1 MSECA
6 TVSFARPI
14 TAAAGVYAPGHIG
27 ELTQYLPFELVDDLL
42 SQTKTVQ
49 HRLRVLPSRVGVYF
63 VLALVLFPRLG
74 YARVWQKLTAGLVG
88 LDLPSP
94 SEKALR
100 DLRRRLGPAPFK
112 ALFEVVAG
120 PLGQPRTP
128 GVCYRGLR
136 TVAFDGCNSLKVPDT
151 ERNRCWL
158 GRIRYRMGFA
168 GYPTIRLM
176 ALIETGTRA
185 VLGALLGSAADRDEP
200 TLARRLLILLRP
212 GMLVLLD
219 RAFDAAGFLTDLDGT
234 GAKFLV
240 RARSTRQP
248 PVLALLPDGS
258 FLSDLDGLAVC
269 VIDAQLTVTGADGG
283 VSACLCKQ
291 SRGESEQMADVNREP
306 STPFGEPAVSEA
318 EAARAA
324 VDSLVEAGV
333 LDRVLEQV
341 DAGELRLTGEGGFLP
356 EMLKRALEA
365 GLQAELSDH
374 LGYERGDPAGRGS
387 GNSRNGSTPKRL
399 GTEVGDIDLAT
410 PRDRNGSFDP
420 RLVGKGQ
427 RRLDGL
433 SEMIISLYA
442 KGMTV
447 RDIQHHLQA
456 PIGAELSAET
466 ISNITEAVA
475 AEVRAWQARPLE
487 PVYPIVYLDALV
499 VKVRDGH
506 QVRNKFAHI
515 AVGVDCDGVKHVLGI
530 WVQASEGAKFWAGV
544 CAELANRGVRDV
556 LIACCDGLSGFP
568 EAIEATWPN
577 AVVQTCTVHLI
588 RAALRFVPDSDRKPV
603 AATLRLIYTAPTVAS
618 AAQELDGFEESVWG
632 KKYPA
637 AVKVWRDAWERFIPF
652 LEFPPPL
659 RRIIGGFNRCS
670 QHLDM

>member
-1 MSECA
+1 
-6 TVSFARPI
+6 
-14 TAAAGVYAPGHIG
+14 
-27 ELTQYLPFELVDDLL
+27 
-42 SQTKTVQ
+42 
-49 HRLRVLPSRVGVYF
+49 
-63 VLALVLFPRLG
+63 
-74 YARVWQKLTAGLVG
+74 
-88 LDLPSP
+88 
-94 SEKALR
+94 
-100 DLRRRLGPAPFK
+100 
-112 ALFEVVAG
+112 
-120 PLGQPRTP
+120 
-128 GVCYRGLR
+128 
-136 TVAFDGCNSLKVPDT
+136 
-151 ERNRCWL
+151 
-158 GRIRYRMGFA
+158 
-168 GYPTIRLM
+168 
-176 ALIETGTRA
+176 
-185 VLGALLGSAADRDEP
+185 
-200 TLARRLLILLRP
+200 
-212 GMLVLLD
+212 
-219 RAFDAAGFLTDLDGT
+219 
-234 GAKFLV
+234 
-240 RARSTRQP
+240 
-248 PVLALLPDGS
+248 
-258 FLSDLDGLAVC
+258 
-269 VIDAQLTVTGADGG
+269 
-283 VSACLCKQ
+283 
-291 SRGESEQMADVNREP
+291 MADVNREP

-456 PIGAELSAET
+456 TIGAELSAET

-659 RRIIGGFNRCS
+659 RRIIYTTNSVESLNYQLRKIIKNRGHFPNDDAVIKLLWLAIRDIEDKRARERAKEAGLAKDQPRKAPPRLVEGAQV
-670 QHLDM
+670 QHWNQALGALHIAFPGRLEVAL